1 MKNKGNTLKII
12 EIASEYEIKIKVDKG
27 YDFAIF
33 GIFPIPVPGTYIHF
47 EFVPLSYTLNMKKAK
62 IIAEKI
68 PEKFYKSLILAFEKF
83 KNTNQII
90 T

>member
-1 MKNKGNTLKII
+1 MKNTDKILKII
-12 EIASEYEIKIKVDKG
+12 EIASEYEITIMVDRG

-33 GIFPIPVPGTYIHF
+33 GFFPIPIPGTYIHF
-47 EFVPLSYTLNMKKAK
+47 EFVPRSYTLNMKKAK

-68 PEKFYKSLILAFEKF
+68 PKKFYKPLILAFEKF